1 MRMPRTG
8 LFLEHDMSTLT
19 VNQVTTSFTG
29 AKGEKNTVL
38 HDLSLTIL
46 PQEIVVIVG
55 PSGCGKTTL
64 LNLVAGF
71 EQPTSGDI
79 LLNGKQ
85 VSGPG
90 PDRGVIFQ
98 QHTLLPWLTVG
109 ENVEF
114 GLKLQGIP
122 PASRAVTSAEYLN
135 LVGLPQY
142 VDYQV
147 WNLSGGMK
155 QRVSL
160 ARALVT
166 NPQILL
172 MDEPFGALDAF
183 TKEQMQ
189 TLVLNIWHA
198 THKQILLVT
207 HDIEEAVFL
216 ATKLVLMKAN
226 PGQIARVI
234 PLDFGKRHI
243 SGESARSIKSDPDFI
258 KVREAVLAYFFEND
272 PGVSN
277 AVAA

>member
-1 MRMPRTG
+1 MRRIG
-8 LFLEHDMSTLT
+8 LFRERDMSTLT
-19 VNQVTTSFTG
+19 VNHVTASFKN
-29 AKGEKNTVL
+29 AQGEQNTVL

-71 EQPTSGDI
+71 EQPTLGDI
-79 LLNGKQ
+79 RLNGKQ

-122 PASRAVTSAEYLN
+122 PSSRAAISAEYLS
-135 LVGLPQY
+135 LVGLSQY
-142 VDYQV
+142 INDPV

-166 NPQILL
+166 SPQILL

-189 TLVLNIWHA
+189 TLVLKIWHA

-226 PGQIARVI
+226 PGGIAKVI
-234 PLDFGKRHI
+234 PLDFGKRHVQ
-243 SGESARSIKSDPDFI
+243 GESARSIKSDPDFI
-258 KVREAVLAYFFEND
+258 KIRETVLAYFFEHD
-272 PGVSN
+272 PEVGNVFAS
-277 AVAA
+277 A

>member
-1 MRMPRTG
+1 MPQTG
-8 LFLEHDMSTLT
+8 LFRERGMSTLT
-19 VNQVTTSFTG
+19 VNQVTASFKG
-29 AKGEKNTVL
+29 AQGEANTVL
-38 HDLSLTIL
+38 QELSLTIL

-71 EQPTSGDI
+71 ERPTLGEVQ
-79 LLNGKQ
+79 LNGKP

-98 QHTLLPWLTVG
+98 QHTLPPWLTVG

-122 PASRAVTSAEYLN
+122 SSSRAAISAKYLS
-135 LVGLPQY
+135 LVGLSQY
-142 VDYQV
+142 VDYPV

-189 TLVLNIWHA
+189 TLLLNIWHT

-226 PGQIARVI
+226 PGQIAQVI

-243 SGESARSIKSDPDFI
+243 QGESARTIKSDPDFI
-258 KVREAVLAYFFEND
+258 KVRETVLAYFFEHD
-272 PGVSN
+272 PEVSHVVTT
-277 AVAA
+277 A

>member
-1 MRMPRTG
+1 
-8 LFLEHDMSTLT
+8 MSTLT
-19 VNQVTTSFTG
+19 VNQVTASFTRAG
-29 AKGEKNTVL
+29 GEQRTVL
-38 HDLSLTIL
+38 RDISVTIL

-114 GLKLQGIP
+114 GLKLQGIS

-135 LVGLPQY
+135 LVGLSQY
-142 VDYQV
+142 VDCQV

-216 ATKLVLMKAN
+216 ATKLILMKAN
-226 PGQIARVI
+226 PGQIAQVI

>member
-1 MRMPRTG
+1 MPQTG
-8 LFLEHDMSTLT
+8 LFRERGMSTLT
-19 VNQVTTSFTG
+19 VNQVTASFKG
-29 AKGEKNTVL
+29 AQGEANTVL
-38 HDLSLTIL
+38 QELSLTIL

-71 EQPTSGDI
+71 ERPTLGEVQ
-79 LLNGKQ
+79 LNGKP

-122 PASRAVTSAEYLN
+122 SSSRAAISAEYLS
-135 LVGLPQY
+135 LVGLSQY
-142 VDYQV
+142 VDYPV

-189 TLVLNIWHA
+189 TLLLNIWHT

-226 PGQIARVI
+226 PGQIAQVI

-243 SGESARSIKSDPDFI
+243 QGESARTIKSDPDFI
-258 KVREAVLAYFFEND
+258 KVRERVLAYFFEHD
-272 PGVSN
+272 PEVSHVVTT
-277 AVAA
+277 A